1 MNFISEGYFFYTL
14 FWLIEFIPVTERSL
28 GIEFETVSLGLL
40 ARTHLKVVKPSLNL
54 KLIPR
59 LLLLMR
65 ILLLLSLPLS

>member
-1 MNFISEGYFFYTL
+1 M
-14 FWLIEFIPVTERSL
+14 
-28 GIEFETVSLGLL
+28 EFETVSLGLL

-65 ILLLLSLPLS
+65 ILLLLSLPLSYS